1 MISRRT
7 FLTTAAGAAGALT
20 YPLWGSALS
29 PHARAGANAAPATC
43 ELALRNK
50 SLPGQVRAYVT
61 GHEQGTGR
69 WLLLR
74 ADGGVYRPESPSAP
88 QTPLPVDCA
97 IPLGAAGSAPRVLT
111 LPQMFGA
118 RVYFVRDDKLDF
130 FLNPGPALVEPAF
143 ATPADPNY
151 GRTWSFCEF
160 TFNPQQLYANI
171 SYVDLVTA
179 LPIGLTLE
187 GDATHTVAPLPDG
200 AVGRIAADLTA
211 QAAKDG
217 QPWDRLVIRGAGG
230 GVLRV
235 ISPQN
240 LMAPY
245 FDRPEQM
252 PFRHAWTSYVDQ
264 VWAKYRTTDLRID
277 LQGGRGVFTGRV
289 SGDVLTFN
297 GGHSFTK
304 PTSKDIFT
312 CNHGPFANNPGDP
325 DDKKALLARLAAGF
339 NRSIML
345 THPSQPNG
353 ATAADY
359 YRGAVTNHWSRVV
372 HANSPIGYA
381 FPYDDVRPDGQ
392 PDVSGAAHDGNPRRF
407 TVSVGA

>member
-1 MISRRT
+1 MISRRV
-7 FLTTAAGAAGALT
+7 FLTSSAATAGALT
-20 YPLWGSALS
+20 YPAWGGALS
-29 PHARAGANAAPATC
+29 PRAEAAPATC
-43 ELALRNK
+43 ELALRNA

-61 GHEQGTGR
+61 GHEPGTGR

-74 ADGGVYRPESPSAP
+74 PDGGVHRPESPPAP
-88 QTPLPVDCA
+88 RTPLAVDCA
-97 IPLGAAGSAPRVLT
+97 IPLGPAGSAPKVLT
-111 LPQMFGA
+111 LPQMYGA

-143 ATPADPNY
+143 ATPADPHY

-160 TFNPQQLYANI
+160 TFNSTQLYANI

-200 AVGRIAADLTA
+200 AVDRIAADLVA
-211 QAAKDG
+211 QAGRDG
-217 QPWDRLVIRGAGG
+217 QPWDRLVIRGGG
-230 GVLRV
+230 RVLRV
-235 ISPQN
+235 VSPQN
-240 LMAPY
+240 VMAPY
-245 FDRPEQM
+245 FDRPDQM
-252 PFRHAWTSYVDQ
+252 PFRDLFTAYVDQ
-264 VWAKYRTTDLRID
+264 VWEKYRSTDLRID
-277 LQGGRGVFTGRV
+277 LQGGRGVRAGRV
-289 SGDVLTFN
+289 SGATLTFA
-297 GGHSFTK
+297 GGHAFAK
-304 PTSKDIFT
+304 PSSKDVFT
-312 CNHGPFANNPGDP
+312 CDHGPFANNPSDP

-339 NRSIML
+339 NRGLML
-345 THPSQPNG
+345 THPTQPNG
-353 ATAADY
+353 TTAADY
-359 YRGAVTNHWSRVV
+359 YRGPVTNHWARVV

>member
-1 MISRRT
+1 MISRRV
-7 FLTTAAGAAGALT
+7 FLTSSAAAAGALT
-20 YPLWGSALS
+20 YPAWGSALS
-29 PHARAGANAAPATC
+29 PRADAAPATC
-43 ELALRNK
+43 ELALQNK

-61 GHEQGTGR
+61 GHEPGTDR
-69 WLLLR
+69 WLLLKP
-74 ADGGVYRPESPSAP
+74 DGGVYRPESPSAP

-97 IPLGAAGSAPRVLT
+97 IPLGAAGSAPKVLT
-111 LPQMFGA
+111 LPQMYGA

-130 FLNPGPALVEPAF
+130 FLNPGPSLVEPAF
-143 ATPADPNY
+143 ATKEDPNY

-160 TFNPQQLYANI
+160 TFNSTQLYANI

-179 LPIGLTLE
+179 LPIGLTLA
-187 GDATHTVAPLPDG
+187 GDATHTVAPLPNG
-200 AVGRIAADLTA
+200 AVDKIAADLVA

-217 QPWDRLVIRGAGG
+217 QPWDKLVIRGDG

-245 FDRPEQM
+245 FDRPDQM
-252 PFRHAWTSYVDQ
+252 PFRDLFKGYVDQ
-264 VWAKYRTTDLRID
+264 VWDKYRSTDLRID
-277 LQGGRGVFTGRV
+277 LQGGRGVRVGRV
-289 SGDVLTFN
+289 TGDTLTFE
-297 GGHSFTK
+297 GGHTFAK
-304 PTSKDIFT
+304 PSSKDVFT
-312 CNHGPFANNPGDP
+312 CNHGPFANNPNDP
-325 DDKKALLARLAAGF
+325 DDKKGLLARLAAGF

-353 ATAADY
+353 TTSGDY
-359 YRGAVTNHWSRVV
+359 YRGDVTNHWARVV